1 MSHPDHFALLALPAR
16 FAIDEAALERAH
28 KEVQS
33 KVHPDRHA
41 AASAAGRRVAMQW
54 AARAN
59 EAFRTLRSPLSRAQ
73 YLCERA
79 GVLVDA
85 GSNSAMP
92 AEFLVQQMNWRESL
106 EDSSR
111 DPASLDSLESTMKSE
126 RDRLIAEIGQAIDER
141 GDHAAASQLVRQL
154 MFVERFAEDISAARE
169 AHVAGRRQASA

>member
-1 MSHPDHFALLALPAR
+1 MSHPDHFALFALPAR

-79 GVLVDA
+79 GVPVDGDSHA
-85 GSNSAMP
+85 AMP
-92 AEFLVQQMNWRESL
+92 AEFLAQQMTWRESL
-106 EDSSR
+106 EDAGR
-111 DPASLDSLESTMKSE
+111 EPALLDSLESTMNAE
-126 RDRLIAEIGQAIDER
+126 RDRLIVEIGQAIDGR
-141 GDHAAASQLVRQL
+141 DDFVAASRLVRQL
-154 MFVERFAEDISAARE
+154 MFVERFGEDIDAARE
-169 AHVAGRRQASA
+169 AHATGRRQASA

>member
-33 KVHPDRHA
+33 KVHPDRHV
-41 AASAAGRRVAMQW
+41 AASAAGQRVAMQW

-59 EAFRTLRSPLSRAQ
+59 EAFRTLRSPLRRAQ

-79 GVLVDA
+79 GVPVDE
-85 GSNSAMP
+85 GSNSPMA
-92 AEFLVQQMNWRESL
+92 AEFLMQQMNWRESL
-106 EDSSR
+106 EDAGR
-111 DPASLDSLESTMKSE
+111 DPALLDSLESTMNAE

-141 GDHAAASQLVRQL
+141 GDHAAASELVRQL
-154 MFVERFAEDISAARE
+154 MFVERFAEDIVAARE
-169 AHVAGRRQASA
+169 AHLAGRRQASA